1 MIRLP
6 EGYAI
11 HKRDK
16 TRLAG
21 GSWSIRV
28 MYYDAKM
35 NMREAFVMCKQTADT
50 LDAWSTGLTHREATY
65 RASLGD
71 GNWVKFDNEQDMCI
85 AMCAKHR
92 MLK

>member
-16 TRLAG
+16 TCLMG
-21 GSWSIRV
+21 GNWSVRV
-28 MYYDAKM
+28 MHYDS
-35 NMREAFVMCKQTADT
+35 NMTAREAFIMKKITVFMADNFGT
-50 LDAWSTGLTHREATY
+50 RITY
-65 RASLGD
+65 KAALRD
-71 GNWVKFDNEQDMCI
+71 GNWVEFDNEQDMCI

-92 MLK
+92 MLVR